1 MKEAVRDKSK
11 KDLAESPIKMDE
23 FANALSIFAI
33 CVALISSD
41 TEDRSVKC

>member
-1 MKEAVRDKSK
+1 
-11 KDLAESPIKMDE
+11 MDE

-33 CVALISSD
+33 CEWPLNLD